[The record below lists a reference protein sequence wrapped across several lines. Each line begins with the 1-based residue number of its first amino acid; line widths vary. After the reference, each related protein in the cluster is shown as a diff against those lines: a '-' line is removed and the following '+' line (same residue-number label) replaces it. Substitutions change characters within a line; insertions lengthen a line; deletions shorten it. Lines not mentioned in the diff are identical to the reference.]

1 MSTETTKR
9 DLVQKEAL
17 DQIKNKKRCGLGIS
31 MGVGKTLIGLKHMQ
45 DHYDMTST
53 FLVVAPKRSIF
64 QSWID
69 DAKKFGFEHL
79 LDQIT
84 FTTYL
89 SLEKQSTDYNV
100 IYLDEC
106 HSLLESH
113 DFFLSMYGGKI
124 LGLTG
129 TPPRYKT
136 SEKGRMVDKY
146 CPIVYTYITDSAVED
161 NILNDYKIVVH
172 KITLS
177 SQKHYKVMKKDKTSF
192 FYTSEREHYKYWTEK
207 IDSTFS
213 LKQKSI
219 FRIMRMKA
227 LMDYPTKENYVAN
240 IMSMIDEKCIVFANT
255 TDQADRLCQY
265 SYHSK
270 NKQSEDNLAD
280 FKAGKINQL
289 SCVLQL
295 NEGVNVPNLKVGII
309 MHAYS
314 NERKS
319 SQRIGRLLRLNP
331 DEKATIHILMF
342 ENTVDE
348 EWVAE
353 ALKDL
358 DQNKIVYTNP
368 IC

>member
-1 MSTETTKR
+1 
-9 DLVQKEAL
+9 
-17 DQIKNKKRCGLGIS
+17 
-31 MGVGKTLIGLKHMQ
+31 
-45 DHYDMTST
+45 
-53 FLVVAPKRSIF
+53 
-64 QSWID
+64 
-69 DAKKFGFEHL
+69 
-79 LDQIT
+79 
-84 FTTYL
+84 
-89 SLEKQSTDYNV
+89 
-100 IYLDEC
+100 
-106 HSLLESH
+106 
-113 DFFLSMYGGKI
+113 
-124 LGLTG
+124 
-129 TPPRYKT
+129 
-136 SEKGRMVDKY
+136 
-146 CPIVYTYITDSAVED
+146 
-161 NILNDYKIVVH
+161 
-172 KITLS
+172 
-177 SQKHYKVMKKDKTSF
+177 
-192 FYTSEREHYKYWTEK
+192 
-207 IDSTFS
+207 
-213 LKQKSI
+213 
-219 FRIMRMKA
+219 
-227 LMDYPTKENYVAN
+227 
-240 IMSMIDEKCIVFANT
+240 MSMIDEKCIVFANT
-255 TDQADRLCQY
+255 TDQADRLCEY